1 MHDGETH
8 TTIIAATSS
17 NIANPE
23 ISIWRYKH
31 RRQGSEDPPQKKS
44 LEVVFWAID
53 RAFMVSLRMLL
64 VLVLGLLLMD
74 AIVSMQVTS
83 PRVDTHTFSGSRLAS
98 K

>member
-1 MHDGETH
+1 
-8 TTIIAATSS
+8 
-17 NIANPE
+17 
-23 ISIWRYKH
+23 
-31 RRQGSEDPPQKKS
+31 
-44 LEVVFWAID
+44 VFWAID

>member
-1 MHDGETH
+1 M
-8 TTIIAATSS
+8 SS

-23 ISIWRYKH
+23 IFIWRYKH

-53 RAFMVSLRMLL
+53 MAFMVSLRMLL
-64 VLVLGLLLMD
+64 ILVLGLLLKD

-83 PRVDTHTFSGSRLAS
+83 PRVDTHTFSGSWLTS